1 MMAANDAAPCVLLVE
16 DEIMVAM
23 MLEDRLEQAGYQVL
37 AAANLDAA
45 LTLARDEAIGVAVLD
60 VNLDGIASFPVADL
74 LRQRGI
80 PFTFASGYG
89 AEGVPPAYR
98 CESMLQKPFD
108 TGALLDVLSRLLD
121 KSRAN

>member
-1 MMAANDAAPCVLLVE
+1 MMAASAAASCVLLVE
-16 DEIMVAM
+16 DEIMVSM
-23 MLEDRLEQAGYQVL
+23 MLEDRLEQAGYRVVS
-37 AAANLDAA
+37 AANLDAA
-45 LTLARDEAIGVAVLD
+45 LMLARDEEIGVAVLD

-89 AEGVPPAYR
+89 AEGVPLAYR

-108 TGALLDVLSRLLD
+108 TGALLGVLSRLLD
-121 KSRAN
+121 EGPGN